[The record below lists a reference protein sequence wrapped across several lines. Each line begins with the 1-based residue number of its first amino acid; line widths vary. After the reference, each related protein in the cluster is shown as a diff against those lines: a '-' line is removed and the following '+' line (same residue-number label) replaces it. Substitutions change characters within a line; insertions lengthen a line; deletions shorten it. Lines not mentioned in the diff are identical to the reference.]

1 MTVSCLCGVV
11 ARAMQFNVMS
21 WACNWVASLL
31 SLSLL
36 YPQLQGGAG
45 PVKKWWMKY
54 CGLCII
60 TVCSNSHVP
69 SEKKI

>member
-1 MTVSCLCGVV
+1 
-11 ARAMQFNVMS
+11 MQFNVMS

-45 PVKKWWMKY
+45 SSKKVVDEILWVMYNY
-54 CGLCII
+54 CM
-60 TVCSNSHVP
+60 
-69 SEKKI
+69 